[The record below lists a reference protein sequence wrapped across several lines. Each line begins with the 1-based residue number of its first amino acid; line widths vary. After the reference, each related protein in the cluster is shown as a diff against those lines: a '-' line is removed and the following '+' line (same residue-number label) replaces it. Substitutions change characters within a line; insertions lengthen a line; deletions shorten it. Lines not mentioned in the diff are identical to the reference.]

1 MSIMLYPNKTEPTAY
16 RIQDKVLGVQR
27 YFAFSRYGSDQ
38 KAKQTAKAALE
49 ELKRRRR
56 MRELRLELDANQL
69 FYPDGR
75 VIGLRTAKKTIKGR
89 EVPILIA
96 QITVD
101 GKQIKTDRRLLNRSF
116 FDVYRD
122 IQDWILTKKG
132 IERTPEITQRFKQ
145 AAWLYRI

>member
-16 RIQDKVLGVQR
+16 RIQDKVLGVQS
-27 YFAFSRYGSDQ
+27 YFAFGRYGSDQ
-38 KAKQTAKAALE
+38 KALQTAKAALE

-56 MRELRLELDANQL
+56 MRELRLELDVNQL

-122 IQDWILTKKG
+122 IQDWILTKRG
-132 IERTPEITQRFKQ
+132 IERTPEITKRFKQ

>member
-27 YFAFSRYGSDQ
+27 YFTFSRYGSDQ
-38 KAKQTAKAALE
+38 KARQTAKAALE
-49 ELKRRRR
+49 ELQRRRR